1 MSEKESSRVLVIDD
15 DDLVLVI
22 IRKMLEA
29 EMFSVDVSV
38 SAREALDRL
47 PKTRYDAIFCDMWMP
62 GMTGKD
68 FYEQLKKEFPEYQ
81 SRIIFLTGDVTSE
94 ATWDFIEQER
104 LPYVL
109 KPFSPP
115 ELHRKLREVIGEGRK
130 AEPEKG
136 REHRRH
142 RRLAMKANLRVRKKG
157 WTAGGP
163 EITAVGNASIEGVF
177 FVTDQNYSVGT
188 EVLLSFPYSR
198 PGDIEQEGCVVR
210 VDERADGRR
219 GVAIALGEA
228 AAAARALD
236 VSSEERQRQR
246 VVALADMTAEA
257 PPRPSVVEQTAE
269 VSDLKLLDREREE
282 ARRLTDELA
291 DLKVSYA
298 HAARER
304 DRLASEESDRNL
316 QLRELTSARDEM
328 SRLAEE
334 LKQQVQEL
342 QEKLAAAEREL
353 AQQAELAGRAQQ
365 ETARAADLKTELDQA
380 QKEVGTL
387 KGLQARIQEFQQGW
401 RRAADQ
407 PGGSLRPVRHE
418 QVAGCRRKKD
428 GKRNQPA
435 GWPVAQSL
443 LQAHPEIL
451 ARRRPC
457 LICSRSVLFRK
468 RLFLHPPRYA
478 GRKLQHRNQTSLLGS
493 RRIARSI
500 SSAV

>member
-1 MSEKESSRVLVIDD
+1 ML
-15 DDLVLVI
+15 
-22 IRKMLEA
+22 MLEPA
-29 EMFSVDVSV
+29 SILTLESF
-38 SAREALDRL
+38 RRL
-47 PKTRYDAIFCDMWMP
+47 PPIVHKGNP
-62 GMTGKD
+62 G
-68 FYEQLKKEFPEYQ
+68 
-81 SRIIFLTGDVTSE
+81 
-94 ATWDFIEQER
+94 
-104 LPYVL
+104 
-109 KPFSPP
+109 
-115 ELHRKLREVIGEGRK
+115 
-130 AEPEKG
+130 
-136 REHRRH
+136 
-142 RRLAMKANLRVRKKG
+142 
-157 WTAGGP
+157 
-163 EITAVGNASIEGVF
+163 EGVF

-387 KGLQARIQEFQQGW
+387 KGLQARIQEFQ
-401 RRAADQ
+401 
-407 PGGSLRPVRHE
+407 
-418 QVAGCRRKKD
+418 KD
-428 GKRNQPA
+428 GVGPLTNLAAHCDLFAMNKSLDADARKMGKEISQQA
-435 GWPVAQSL
+435 GQL
-443 LQAHPEIL
+443 
-451 ARRRPC
+451 
-457 LICSRSVLFRK
+457 RK
-468 RLFLHPPRYA
+468 AFY
-478 GRKLQHRNQTSLLGS
+478 KLTQKS
-493 RRIARSI
+493 
-500 SSAV
+500 